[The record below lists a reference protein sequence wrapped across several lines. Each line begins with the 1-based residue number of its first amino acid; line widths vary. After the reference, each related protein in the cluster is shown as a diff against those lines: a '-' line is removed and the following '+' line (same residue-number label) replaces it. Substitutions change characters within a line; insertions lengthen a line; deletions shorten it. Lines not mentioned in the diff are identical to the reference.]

1 VQTLVERGNG
11 RLMAIMSALAFQ
23 DLTAQKIQRAF
34 EVLEEVNIRLG
45 KIHHLVS
52 FGAEEPPPAQGPADE
67 PEPADGQS
75 GQDLADEILRRF
87 EA

>member
-1 VQTLVERGNG
+1 
-11 RLMAIMSALAFQ
+11 MFSDQ

-52 FGAEEPPPAQGPADE
+52 FGAEAPPPTQAPADE
-67 PEPADGQS
+67 PGPAD
-75 GQDLADEILRRF
+75 
-87 EA
+87 